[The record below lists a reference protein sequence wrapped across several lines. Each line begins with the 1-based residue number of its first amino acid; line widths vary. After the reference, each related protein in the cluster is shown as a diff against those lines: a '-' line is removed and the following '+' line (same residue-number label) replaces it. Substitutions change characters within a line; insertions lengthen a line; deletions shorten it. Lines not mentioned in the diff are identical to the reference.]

1 MLTTSLACLA
11 LLVATTLLHYEV
23 LSLLA
28 RLLDGSRWH
37 GRAKL
42 VLAVLGCF
50 VGHALEILL
59 YGAAYWLMARE
70 GSYGAL
76 GHEAVLRLAPA
87 LYFSAETYTS
97 LGFGDVVP
105 DGPLRLL
112 AGAEALNGLL
122 LIGWSASFLYLE
134 MERWWQP
141 RAFKP

>member
-23 LSLLA
+23 LSLL
-28 RLLDGSRWH
+28 
-37 GRAKL
+37 
-42 VLAVLGCF
+42 
-50 VGHALEILL
+50 
-59 YGAAYWLMARE
+59 ARE

>member
-50 VGHALEILL
+50 VGHA
-59 YGAAYWLMARE
+59 
-70 GSYGAL
+70 
-76 GHEAVLRLAPA
+76 P
-87 LYFSAETYTS
+87 
-97 LGFGDVVP
+97 
-105 DGPLRLL
+105 
-112 AGAEALNGLL
+112 
-122 LIGWSASFLYLE
+122 
-134 MERWWQP
+134 
-141 RAFKP
+141 